1 MFVYNSIINP
11 LKPMDG
17 MSEEKKKRERERE
30 SERIV

>member
-1 MFVYNSIINP
+1 MFVYNSIIKP

-17 MSEEKKKRERERE
+17 ISEEKKKKRE